1 MSLLDRRFKNPL
13 DKKRRRGFRGYPL
26 ATVAFYGPDNRRAS
40 KAVVGI
46 FHGKGQEVAALKR
59 WYSEHG
65 DTRFD
70 PAIIKEMVAFITE
83 HGALTVTGMEG
94 IFGCPHEEGIDY
106 PNGEPC
112 PACPYWAH
120 RDRLTGQIVH

>member
-1 MSLLDRRFKNPL
+1 MSLLNRRFRNPL

-26 ATVAFYGPDNRRAS
+26 ATVAFYGPDDKRAS

-46 FHGKGQEVAALKR
+46 FRGKGQDVALLKR

-65 DTRFD
+65 DARFD
-70 PAIIKEMVAFITE
+70 PAIIKEMVAFISE
-83 HGALTVTGMEG
+83 QGAITVTGVDG
-94 IFGCPHEEGIDY
+94 IYGCPHEEGIDY
-106 PNGEPC
+106 PDGEPC

-120 RDRLTGQIVH
+120 RDRLTGKIEH